1 MVAVVPL
8 TMPVMLLPNDLA
20 NWAGSHRAPIEARL
34 EPLALGLM
42 YFPDTRSTRAEP
54 SLPAACF
61 QNLSSGL
68 IQSDLPIFSSTNE
81 PWPSI
86 PIVPV
91 QPCEPRLRFS
101 AMFCPELCTE
111 PLTWT
116 DETAL
121 RSAVAR
127 LAISSALSPSS
138 APPPLALAE
147 AVLPAVAEVD
157 DAAGLPEEEHAVAAA
172 ARRPALR
179 ENRTVLLLGITSG
192 QRSDRSLNVLKQP
205 SASGQV
211 G

>member
-1 MVAVVPL
+1 MDVEVPL

-61 QNLSSGL
+61 QNLSAGL

-91 QPCEPRLRFS
+91 QPWLPRLRFS

-116 DETAL
+116 DETTL

-157 DAAGLPEEEHAVAAA
+157 DAGLPEEEHAEAAPRMAALARVAAA

-179 ENRTVLLLGITSG
+179 ENRTVLLLGMR
-192 QRSDRSLNVLKQP
+192 QASDQIGP
-205 SASGQV
+205 SMY
-211 G
+211 

>member
-42 YFPDTRSTRAEP
+42 YFPDTRSISAEP
-54 SLPAACF
+54 ALPAAWF

-91 QPCEPRLRFS
+91 QPWVPRLRFS

-116 DETAL
+116 DETTL

-127 LAISSALSPSS
+127 RAISSALSPSS
-138 APPPLALAE
+138 APAWALAE
-147 AVLPAVAEVD
+147 AVLPGVAEVD
-157 DAAGLPEEEHAVAAA
+157 DDAGLPEEEHAEAAPKLAALARVAAA

-179 ENRTVLLLGITSG
+179 ENRTVLLLGMR
-192 QRSDRSLNVLKQP
+192 QASDQIGP
-205 SASGQV
+205 SMY
-211 G
+211 